1 MMRLRKPTSKV
12 QGILL
17 ALAIVLLQG
26 FSASEAKDPAPVRST
41 PRTAPIPLLVAKP
54 QCSGLTVTGP
64 GTISRYAGYATF
76 YITNHN
82 GGCVTW
88 YYDNTYTTNS
98 GGSLTIFFNQ
108 WTTTGQKSITAIQ
121 HMNCLPSGTPTAC
134 GIVHYTVTE
143 Y

>member
-1 MMRLRKPTSKV
+1 V

-17 ALAIVLLQG
+17 ALVIVLLQG
-26 FSASEAKDPAPVRST
+26 FSASEAKDPVPVSRSSNGKTAAT
-41 PRTAPIPLLVAKP
+41 PLIFAKP

-64 GTISRYAGYATF
+64 GTISRTAGYATF

-134 GIVHYTVTE
+134 GIVHYTVTL
-143 Y
+143 